1 MSFRQLLYLLS
12 TVILFANC
20 TNKADTKTLFTLLPA
35 KQTGID
41 FENKIVDTA
50 QFNILDYLYYY
61 NGGGVA
67 IGDIN
72 NDGLAD
78 IYFSSNQGSNKLY
91 LNKGNLQFEDITDK
105 AGVAG
110 SGNWKT
116 GVTMADVNG
125 DGLLDIYVS
134 EVGGY
139 KSLKGRN
146 ELFINRGDLSF
157 SEQAVDYGLAIE
169 GFNTQAVFF
178 DYDQDNDLDVF
189 IVNHSVHSSESY
201 GDSSMRSTKNASSGD
216 KLFRN
221 DEVGSVRKFVEV
233 TSEAGIYSSVIG
245 YGLNVVVG
253 DLNNDGWEDIYV
265 SNDFHENDYYYLNNG
280 NGSFSEINRE
290 AFGHESRF
298 SMGSDIA
305 DINNDGW
312 LDIVTLDML
321 PADEKLLKTAAGD
334 DPLDIYNFKYSF
346 GYYHQYSR
354 NCLQLNTGAGKK
366 FSEIGLYAGIAA
378 TDWSWAPLIA
388 DFDNDGIKDLF
399 VTNGILR
406 RPNDLDFLKF
416 NSNRTAPD
424 TDHAAD
430 VEAVLNMPTGKV
442 ANTIYKGTDSIKF
455 TDQTKSWGFDKPSF
469 SNGAACADLDNDGD
483 LDIVV
488 NNINEPAFIYQNQ
501 TNKQFNN
508 HFLEIQLE
516 GSEQNRFGVGA
527 KVVIQQDKRFQLT
540 YMSTTKGF
548 ESSSLQY
555 IHFGTGTDSIV
566 AGLHI
571 VWPDGKSQSL
581 YNVKTNQ
588 RLLVSYKNVTAAT
601 TALRSRDNSGVD
613 FENISASV
621 GLSFKHNENNFNDF
635 DQQPLIPHQLSTRGP
650 KLAVADVNG
659 DGLEDFYIGGAKKQ
673 AGKLFI
679 QTKDSRFISSN
690 ENLFKSDSACE
701 DVDALFF
708 DADND
713 KDQDLYVV
721 SGGNEYP
728 KGSPELN
735 DRLYINDGKG
745 NFIKANSLPDMAANK
760 SCIAAADIDGDG
772 DIDLF
777 IGATSNENAY
787 GIVPDSYLLINDGN
801 AKFKLSTDQSA
812 PGLKNIGMI
821 TACTFG
827 DFDNDKDPDL
837 LVVGEWM
844 APIIFEN
851 EKGKFRLA
859 ADKFNKENQ
868 SGWWQSISLA
878 DINKDGALDIIAGNY
893 GLNSKL
899 HASAEDPLVLYVFDY
914 DNNGTNEQILAYRKG
929 GNYYPFLGKD
939 ELEKQIPSIK
949 KKFLKYSDFAGKT
962 IEQIFGDDLN
972 KAIQYKVSTL
982 ASTVFINDGRGNFS
996 SNSLPMISQMAPV
1009 FSVYADDF
1017 NKDGKPDLLVAGN
1030 FSGVLPY
1037 EGRYDALLPA
1047 YCEGNGS
1054 GNFISRL
1061 PMKKEL
1067 QISGEI
1073 RDIKKINLA
1082 NSTTCLIIA
1091 RNKDAPV
1098 FLAWK

>member
-1 MSFRQLLYLLS
+1 MSFRRLLYFLS
-12 TVILFANC
+12 TIILFANC
-20 TNKADTKTLFTLLPA
+20 TNKADIKTLFALLPA
-35 KQTGID
+35 NQTGIH

-105 AGVAG
+105 ASVAG

-157 SEQAVDYGLAIE
+157 SEQAADYGLAIE
-169 GFNTQAVFF
+169 GFNTQAIFF
-178 DYDQDNDLDVF
+178 DYDRDSDLDVF

-221 DEVGSVRKFVEV
+221 DEVGSGRKFVEV
-233 TSEAGIYSSVIG
+233 TEEAGIYSSVIG
-245 YGLNVVVG
+245 YGLNAVVG

-265 SNDFHENDYYYLNNG
+265 SNDFHENDYYYLNNR
-280 NGSFSEINRE
+280 NGSFSEINRD

-321 PADEKLLKTAAGD
+321 PADEHLLKTAAGD
-334 DPLDIYNFKYSF
+334 DALDIYNFKFSF

-366 FSEIGLYAGIAA
+366 FGEIGLYAGIAA

-430 VEAVLNMPTGKV
+430 IEAILNMPTGKV
-442 ANTIYKGTDSIKF
+442 SNTIYKGTDSIKF
-455 TDQTKSWGFDKPSF
+455 TDQTKDWGFDKPSF
-469 SNGAACADLDNDGD
+469 SNGAAYADLDNDGD
-483 LDIVV
+483 LDIVI
-488 NNINEPAFIYQNQ
+488 NNINEPASIYQNQ
-501 TNKQFNN
+501 TNQQSNN
-508 HFLEIQLE
+508 HYLEIQLE
-516 GSEQNRFGVGA
+516 GDTQNRFGVGT
-527 KVVIQQDKRFQLT
+527 KVVIQQDKGVQLS
-540 YMSTTKGF
+540 YLSTAKGF

-555 IHFGTGTDSIV
+555 IHFGVGSDSIV
-566 AGLHI
+566 AGI
-571 VWPDGKSQSL
+571 YVIWPDGKAQDL

-588 RLLVSYKNVTAAT
+588 RLLVSYKNASPALT
-601 TALRSRDNSGVD
+601 TLFSSDSSGVV
-613 FENISASV
+613 FENTSTRID
-621 GLSFKHNENNFNDF
+621 LPFTHKENGFNDF
-635 DQQPLIPHQLSTRGP
+635 DQQPLIPHQLSTKGP

-659 DGLEDFYIGGAKKQ
+659 DGLEDFYIGGAKQQ

-679 QTKDSRFISSN
+679 QTKESRFVSSN
-690 ENLFKSDSACE
+690 ENLFKTDSACE
-701 DVDALFF
+701 DIDALFF

-721 SGGNEYP
+721 SGGNEYR
-728 KGSPELN
+728 KGAPELK
-735 DRLYINDGKG
+735 DRLYINDGRG
-745 NFIKANSLPDMAANK
+745 IFSKANTLPNIATNK
-760 SCIAAADIDGDG
+760 SCITAADIDGDG

-777 IGATSNENAY
+777 IGATSNENLY
-787 GIVPDSYLLINDGN
+787 GTVPESYLLINEGN

-821 TACTFG
+821 TACAFA

-844 APIIFEN
+844 APTIFEN
-851 EKGKFRLA
+851 EKGKFRLV
-859 ADKFNKENQ
+859 ADKFKESQ

-878 DINKDGALDIIAGNY
+878 DINKDGAIDIIAGNY

-899 HASAEDPLVLYVFDY
+899 HASAENPLVLYVFDY

-949 KKFLKYSDFAGKT
+949 KKFLKYGDFAGKT
-962 IEQIFGDDLN
+962 IEQIFGDALE
-972 KAIQYKVSTL
+972 KAKQYKVSTL
-982 ASTVFINDGRGNFS
+982 ASEIFINDGKGNFS
-996 SNSLPMISQMAPV
+996 SNSLPMITQMAPV
-1009 FSVYADDF
+1009 FSISIEDF
-1017 NKDGKPDLLVAGN
+1017 NKDGKPDLLTAGN

-1047 YCEGNGS
+1047 YCEGDGR
-1054 GNFISRL
+1054 GNFSSRL
-1061 PMKKEL
+1061 PVKKEL

-1073 RDIKKINLA
+1073 RDIKKIKLA
-1082 NSTTCLIIA
+1082 NKTNCLIVA
-1091 RNKDAPV
+1091 RNNDAPV
-1098 FLAWK
+1098 FLTWR

>member
-1 MSFRQLLYLLS
+1 M
-12 TVILFANC
+12 
-20 TNKADTKTLFTLLPA
+20 D
-35 KQTGID
+35 
-41 FENKIVDTA
+41 
-50 QFNILDYLYYY
+50 
-61 NGGGVA
+61 
-67 IGDIN
+67 
-72 NDGLAD
+72 
-78 IYFSSNQGSNKLY
+78 
-91 LNKGNLQFEDITDK
+91 
-105 AGVAG
+105 
-110 SGNWKT
+110 
-116 GVTMADVNG
+116 
-125 DGLLDIYVS
+125 
-134 EVGGY
+134 
-139 KSLKGRN
+139 
-146 ELFINRGDLSF
+146 
-157 SEQAVDYGLAIE
+157 LAIE

-178 DYDQDNDLDVF
+178 DYDKDHDLDVF

-221 DEVGSVRKFVEV
+221 DELGKGRKFVEV
-233 TSEAGIYSSVIG
+233 TTEAGIYSSVIG
-245 YGLNVVVG
+245 YGLNVAVG
-253 DLNNDGWEDIYV
+253 DLNNDGWDDIYV

-312 LDIVTLDML
+312 LDIITLDML
-321 PADEKLLKTAAGD
+321 PADEHLLKTAAGD
-334 DPLDIYNFKYSF
+334 DALDIYNFKFSF

-354 NCLQLNTGAGKK
+354 NCLQLNTGEGKK

-430 VEAVLNMPTGKV
+430 IEAILKMPAGKV
-442 ANTIYKGTDSIKF
+442 SNTIYKGTDSIKF

-483 LDIVV
+483 LDIVI
-488 NNINEPAFIYQNQ
+488 NNINEPASIYQNQ
-501 TNKQFNN
+501 TNQQSNN
-508 HFLEIQLE
+508 HYLEIQLE
-516 GSEQNRFGVGA
+516 GDEQNRFGIGTKV
-527 KVVIQQDKRFQLT
+527 VVIQQDKGIQLS
-540 YMSTTKGF
+540 YLNTTKGF

-555 IHFGTGTDSIV
+555 IHFGVGIDSIV
-566 AGLHI
+566 ASI
-571 VWPDGKSQSL
+571 KVIWPDGKIQIL
-581 YNVKTNQ
+581 NNVKTNQ
-588 RLLVSYKNVTAAT
+588 RLLLSYYNAT
-601 TALRSRDNSGVD
+601 EDPSLRSTTKKNNPAVV
-613 FENISASV
+613 FENISA
-621 GLSFKHNENNFNDF
+621 LIDLPFKHKENNFNDF

-659 DGLEDFYIGGAKKQ
+659 DGLEDFYIGGAKQQ

-679 QTKDSRFISSN
+679 QTKESRFISSN
-690 ENLFKSDSACE
+690 ENLLRSDSASE

-721 SGGNEYP
+721 SGGNEYR
-728 KGSPELN
+728 KGATELN

-745 NFIKANSLPDMAANK
+745 NFSKSNTIPEILSNK
-760 SCIAAADIDGDG
+760 SCIASADIDGDG

-777 IGATSNENAY
+777 IGATSNENDY
-787 GIVPDSYLLINDGN
+787 GTIPDSYLLINEGN
-801 AKFKLSTDQSA
+801 TNFKLDSEK
-812 PGLKNIGMI
+812 GLKNIGMI
-821 TACTFG
+821 TACAFG

-844 APIIFEN
+844 APVIFEN
-851 EKGKFRLA
+851 DKGKFRLA
-859 ADKFNKENQ
+859 ADKFKKENH

-878 DINKDGALDIIAGNY
+878 DINKDGAIDIIAGNY

-899 HASAEDPLVLYVFDY
+899 HASAESPLVLYVFDY
-914 DNNGTNEQILAYRKG
+914 DNNGTNEQILAYRKE

-949 KKFLKYSDFAGKT
+949 KKFLKYGDFAGKT
-962 IEQIFGDDLN
+962 IEQIFGDALN
-972 KAIQYKVSTL
+972 KAKQYKVSTL

-996 SNSLPMISQMAPV
+996 SNTLPMFTQMAPV
-1009 FSVYADDF
+1009 FSVYAEDF
-1017 NKDGKPDLLVAGN
+1017 NNDGNLDLLTAGN

-1047 YCEGNGS
+1047 YCKGDGR
-1054 GNFISRL
+1054 GNFINWL
-1061 PMKKEL
+1061 PVQKGL
-1067 QISGEI
+1067 QINGEI

-1082 NSTTCLIIA
+1082 NKTSCLIIA
-1091 RNKDAPV
+1091 RNNDAPV
-1098 FLAWK
+1098 FLTWK

>member
-1 MSFRQLLYLLS
+1 MIFRKLLYCFC
-12 TVILFANC
+12 TIILFAACNSESN
-20 TNKADTKTLFTLLPA
+20 TNTLFSLLPA
-35 KQTGID
+35 KQTGIR

-50 QFNILDYLYYY
+50 QLNILDYLYYY

-91 LNKGNLQFEDITDK
+91 LNKGNLQFEDITDE

-146 ELFINRGDLSF
+146 ELFINQGNLNF

-178 DYDQDNDLDVF
+178 DYDKDNDLDVF

-221 DEVGSVRKFVEV
+221 DEVGSGRKFVEV

-245 YGLNVVVG
+245 YGLNVAVG
-253 DLNNDGWEDIYV
+253 DMNNDGWDDIYV

-321 PADEKLLKTAAGD
+321 PADEHLLKTAAGD
-334 DPLDIYNFKYSF
+334 DALDIYNFKFSF

-430 VEAVLNMPTGKV
+430 IEAILKMPTGKV
-442 ANTIYKGTDSIKF
+442 SNIIYKGTDSIKF

-488 NNINEPAFIYQNQ
+488 NNINEPALIYQNQ
-501 TNKQFNN
+501 TNQQLNN
-508 HFLEIQLE
+508 HYLEIQLE
-516 GSEQNRFGVGA
+516 GSAQNKFGIGT
-527 KVVIQQDKRFQLT
+527 KVVMQQTKGVQLS
-540 YMSTTKGF
+540 YLTTAKGF

-555 IHFGTGTDSIV
+555 IHFGTGADSIV
-566 AGLHI
+566 EVI
-571 VWPDGKSQSL
+571 QVIWPDGKSQVL
-581 YNVKTNQ
+581 NNVRTNQ
-588 RLLVSYKNVTAAT
+588 RVLVSYKNAT
-601 TALRSRDNSGVD
+601 TTNTNLLSVADNNNGVV
-613 FENISASV
+613 FENISARV
-621 GLSFKHNENNFNDF
+621 GLSFKHKENNFNDF
-635 DQQPLIPHQLSTRGP
+635 DHQPLIPHQISTRGP

-659 DGLEDFYIGGAKKQ
+659 DGLEDFYIGGAKQQ

-679 QTKDSRFISSN
+679 QTKESRFISSN
-690 ENLFKSDSACE
+690 ENLFKADSASE

-721 SGGNEYP
+721 SGGNDYP
-728 KGSPELN
+728 STTRQLN
-735 DRLYINDGKG
+735 DRLYINDGRG
-745 NFIKANSLPDMAANK
+745 NFSIVVTVPDMPTNK
-760 SCIAAADIDGDG
+760 SCIASADIDGDG

-777 IGATSNENAY
+777 IGATSNANVY
-787 GIVPDSYLLINDGN
+787 GMIPDSYLLINMGN
-801 AKFKLSTDQSA
+801 AQFKLSTDQE
-812 PGLKNIGMI
+812 LKNIGMI
-821 TACTFG
+821 TACSFG
-827 DFDNDKDPDL
+827 DFDNDEDPDL

-844 APIIFEN
+844 APTIFEN
-851 EKGKFRLA
+851 EKGKFRM
-859 ADKFNKENQ
+859 ADKFNKKNQ

-878 DINKDGALDIIAGNY
+878 DINKDGAIDIIAGNY

-899 HASAEDPLVLYVFDY
+899 YASAENPLVLYVFDY

-949 KKFLKYSDFAGKT
+949 KKFLKYGDFAGKT
-962 IEQIFGDDLN
+962 IEQIFGNALE
-972 KAIQYKVSTL
+972 KAKQFKASTL
-982 ASTVFINDGRGNFS
+982 ASEVFINDGKGNFS
-996 SNSLPMISQMAPV
+996 SNSLPMMTQIAPV
-1009 FSVYADDF
+1009 FSIYTEDF
-1017 NKDGKPDLLVAGN
+1017 NKDGKPDLLTAGN

-1047 YCEGNGS
+1047 YCEGDGR
-1054 GNFISRL
+1054 GNFVNRV
-1061 PMKKEL
+1061 PVKREL

-1073 RDIKKINLA
+1073 RDIKKITLA
-1082 NSTTCLIIA
+1082 NKTPCLIVA
-1091 RNKDAPV
+1091 RNNDTPV
-1098 FLAWK
+1098 FLTWK